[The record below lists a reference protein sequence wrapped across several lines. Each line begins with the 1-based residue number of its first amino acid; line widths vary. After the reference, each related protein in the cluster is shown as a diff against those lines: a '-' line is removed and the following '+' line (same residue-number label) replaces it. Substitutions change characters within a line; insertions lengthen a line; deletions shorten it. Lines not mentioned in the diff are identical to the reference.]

1 MMKIALLVLTL
12 GLVSFSS
19 FANNVELN
27 DLERTNLLKN
37 MIEYSETPEKIRD
50 SLDYLVNGPRDGET
64 LHAEIMSQK
73 CSVIGRS
80 MLVICR
86 IVIGEESNTED
97 DDSGFDSVFQ
107 LETVHM
113 MNSMSLLRV
122 TFTPLAG

>member
-12 GLVSFSS
+12 GLVSLSS
-19 FANNVELN
+19 FANDRELSE
-27 DLERTNLLKN
+27 LQKN
-37 MIEYSETPEKIRD
+37 ELMRNAIEFKMTPEEAK
-50 SLDYLVNGPRDGET
+50 SALDYLANGPRDGET
-64 LHAEIMSQK
+64 YYAELMSQK

-86 IVIGEESNTED
+86 TVIGEESNTED

-113 MNSMSLLRV
+113 MRSMDLLRV